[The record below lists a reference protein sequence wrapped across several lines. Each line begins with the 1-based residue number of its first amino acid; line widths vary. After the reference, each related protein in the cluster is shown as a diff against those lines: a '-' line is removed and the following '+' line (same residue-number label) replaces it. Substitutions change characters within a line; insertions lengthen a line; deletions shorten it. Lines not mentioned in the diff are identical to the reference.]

1 MKNWIISLWNRAAVR
16 YVFFGGCT
24 TLVNLISFWLLRRF
38 TPLSINLSNVI
49 SIFLAIVFAFLVNGA
64 FVFHSQ
70 TKGLAGKLVEFLKF
84 FGGRLSTMLIEVGG
98 VWLLAEVLRLDE
110 FFAKFATQFI
120 VLVLNFFISK
130 YFVFQRKQKTGE

>member
-1 MKNWIISLWNRAAVR
+1 MKKLIVTLWNRDAVR

-24 TLVNLISFWLLRRF
+24 TMVNLVSFWLLRHF

-49 SIFLAIVFAFLVNGA
+49 SIFLAIVFAFLVNAG
-64 FVFHSQ
+64 FVFHSK
-70 TKGLAGKLVEFLKF
+70 TKGFTGKLVEFVKF

-98 VWLLAEVLRLDE
+98 VWLLAEVIRMDD

-130 YFVFQRKQKTGE
+130 YFVFQKSN